1 MAVTTEM
8 HYQVTVGELRRNLDR
23 GAAVRMLDVRSAAE
37 FETARIPGACN
48 VPLDQ
53 LGRFADELAGVDGE
67 LVVVCQSGARSNKAR
82 IRLSEAGAKS
92 PRVLEGGMEAWQS
105 AGGATEGGRCRW
117 SLERQVRLVAG
128 SLVLGGVLAS
138 LRWPPVRLLSGLVG
152 AGLVFA
158 AVTDSCMMGEVLARL
173 PYNRGSRVDV
183 EAAVSALSS

>member
-1 MAVTTEM
+1 MNTRVHTP
-8 HYQVTVGELRRNLDR
+8 VTVAELRMNLER
-23 GAAVRMLDVRSAAE
+23 GAMVRMLDVRSASE
-37 FETARIPGACN
+37 FETARIPGARN
-48 VPLDQ
+48 VPLAQ
-53 LGRFADELAGVDGE
+53 LDGVANRLAGIDGE
-67 LVVVCQSGARSNKAR
+67 LVLVCQSGARSDKAR

-105 AGGATEGGRCRW
+105 VGGATEGGCSSW

-138 LRWPPVRLLSGLVG
+138 LRWPPARLLSGLVG

>member
-1 MAVTTEM
+1 MTTEM
-8 HYQVTVGELRRNLDR
+8 HDKVTVGELRMNLER
-23 GAAVRMLDVRSAAE
+23 GAAVRMLDVRSASE

-53 LGRFADELAGVDGE
+53 LGRFADELACIDGE

-82 IRLSEAGAKS
+82 VRLSEAGAKS
-92 PRVLEGGMEAWQS
+92 PRVLEGGMEAWQA
-105 AGGATEGGRCRW
+105 AGGATEGGCSRW

-138 LRWPPVRLLSGLVG
+138 LRWPPTRLLSGLVG

-158 AVTDSCMMGEVLARL
+158 AVIDSCTMGEVLARL
-173 PYNRGSRVDV
+173 PYNRASRLDV
-183 EAAVSALSS
+183 EGAVSALSS